1 MSDMIRVLLVDDHAV
16 LRGGLRALLRLEPDL
31 DVVGEVGSGEAA
43 LERVQALRPDV
54 VVMDLTM
61 PGMGGLEAT
70 RRITALGLPTRVLIL
85 TSHPEEEYLLEVL
98 EAGASGYVR
107 KTSAEEDLVHA
118 IRMVSRDE
126 VFLYPHATKLLL
138 KGYKTAEEKGEA
150 SPLNELSERER
161 EVLTLAAQGYGS
173 AEIGKKLFLSPKTV
187 DTYRSRLM
195 QKLGFTH
202 RAELVR
208 FALDTGVLRPSQ

>member
-1 MSDMIRVLLVDDHAV
+1 MSEMIRVLLVDDHAV

-70 RRITALGLPTRVLIL
+70 RQITALGVPTRVLIL

-150 SPLNELSERER
+150 SPLDELSERER

-208 FALDTGVLRPSQ
+208 FALDTGVLRPSR